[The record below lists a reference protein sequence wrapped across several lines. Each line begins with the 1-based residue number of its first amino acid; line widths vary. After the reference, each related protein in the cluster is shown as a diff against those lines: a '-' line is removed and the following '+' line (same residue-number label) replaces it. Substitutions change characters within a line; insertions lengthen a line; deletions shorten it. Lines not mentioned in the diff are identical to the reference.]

1 MAFAVVDFFV
11 GVFEVVFEVFFGED
25 FAEIFTALALRAVLA
40 LLLVSARALRFG
52 GILAIFNRN
61 VFMLFQE

>member
-11 GVFEVVFEVFFGED
+11 GVFEVVFEVFSGED